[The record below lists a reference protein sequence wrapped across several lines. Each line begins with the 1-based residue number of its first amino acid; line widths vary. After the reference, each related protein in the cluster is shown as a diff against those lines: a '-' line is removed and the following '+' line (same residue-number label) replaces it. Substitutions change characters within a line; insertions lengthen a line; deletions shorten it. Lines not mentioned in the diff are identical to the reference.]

1 MSLSAETQ
9 EASVS
14 LSSLRVRD
22 LRRLSIASVRSP
34 VSIAV
39 ELATALTML
48 ARETV
53 TLAEVFLRIIKRLQ
67 RKIRKI
73 ASSMITSGGRHV
85 LQPAPWTA
93 VLRARL
99 AVVQRRTSIPCRR
112 MYAFASGMVYSLK

>member
-67 RKIRKI
+67 RKI
-73 ASSMITSGGRHV
+73 ASSMITSGGHHV